1 MTRKQFIVDAYNNGE
16 IGQGIFGQFAVHN
29 FDDKIAVIA
38 SERNWVS
45 AEFIKIYLSFDK

>member
-1 MTRKQFIVDAYNNGE
+1 MTRKQFIVAAYNNGE
-16 IGQGIFGQFAVHN
+16 IGQDVFGQFAVHN

-45 AEFIKIYLSFDK
+45 AEFINTYLNLDK